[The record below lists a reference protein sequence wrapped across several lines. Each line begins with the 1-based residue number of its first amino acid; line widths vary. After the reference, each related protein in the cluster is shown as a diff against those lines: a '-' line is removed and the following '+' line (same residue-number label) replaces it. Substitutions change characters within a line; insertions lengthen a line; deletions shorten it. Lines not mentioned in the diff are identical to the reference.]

1 MILRPLAVIA
11 LLALAGCATVP
22 TSRQGGWT
30 LQASA
35 TAGAALVWADVAGRE
50 PLRIACRRNPA
61 DLYVA
66 SDIAR
71 PAAGPVTLHVDEA
84 SFTLTPA
91 RDEPRLAATA
101 PMPDALPAAL
111 MSAKAVRLTHGAGRT
126 GPFPAPNAK
135 IAAAFAIACRGPT
148 SRRAGAWPG

>member
-1 MILRPLAVIA
+1 MTLRPLAIVA

-22 TSRQGGWT
+22 VSRQGGWT

-35 TAGAALVWADVAGRE
+35 TAGSALVWGDHQGRE

-66 SDIAR
+66 SDIAP
-71 PAAGPVTLHVDEA
+71 PATGPVTLRVDEA
-84 SFTLTPA
+84 SFALTPT

-111 MSAKAVRLTHGAGRT
+111 MSAKAVRLTHDGGRA

-148 SRRAGAWPG
+148 SRRAGAAPG